1 MGHYNMLCMYHEVYQ
16 QLVVIFVVTSRI
28 CITVLPP
35 ITGHNC
41 NGTNM
46 ASESGFRHRDY
57 QNVFRVTDVKERKK
71 LLGKVLQIPELNE
84 EGDWRPGILLRRY
97 SLYL

>member
-1 MGHYNMLCMYHEVYQ
+1 MYREVYQ

-28 CITVLPP
+28 CTTV
-35 ITGHNC
+35 TGHNC

-71 LLGKVLQIPELNE
+71 LLGKVLQIPEFNE